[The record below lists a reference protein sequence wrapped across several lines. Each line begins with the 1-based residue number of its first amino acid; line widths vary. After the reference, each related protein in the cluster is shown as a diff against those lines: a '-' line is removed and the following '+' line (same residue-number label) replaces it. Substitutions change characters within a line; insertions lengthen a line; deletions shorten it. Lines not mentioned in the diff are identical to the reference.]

1 MKQKTVP
8 ISWKEANAQ
17 AAKLIS
23 QIQKNREDWR
33 LPSEQRS
40 KDKPVEELMASAA
53 EVRVAF
59 VQQVVA
65 AFAKLGARNGKPPA
79 GAWWYKNSEL
89 PAASEHVAEKV
100 LRKQLPFTDETL
112 TIMFEQIADMDYMT
126 FAPVLEQLVR
136 VLEKRAI
143 KEPLSPRICKALGRV
158 VDGLLVKEWS
168 ERERRDNGFPRA
180 IDRKIAGRI
189 EGLLNGP
196 LDLGDGTGKKKS

>member
-1 MKQKTVP
+1 MKTNSRTKAVISAMKQKTVP

-65 AFAKLGARNGKPPA
+65 AFA
-79 GAWWYKNSEL
+79 SC
-89 PAASEHVAEKV
+89 AA
-100 LRKQLPFTDETL
+100 
-112 TIMFEQIADMDYMT
+112 
-126 FAPVLEQLVR
+126 
-136 VLEKRAI
+136 
-143 KEPLSPRICKALGRV
+143 
-158 VDGLLVKEWS
+158 
-168 ERERRDNGFPRA
+168 
-180 IDRKIAGRI
+180 
-189 EGLLNGP
+189 
-196 LDLGDGTGKKKS
+196 